1 MPKTIIKTHIMKKL
15 DTQSTANTSFDQSFA
30 ELERINK
37 ELENTEISVDLMSDY
52 AKECL
57 PLVRTCKEKLSLTQK
72 DVDLLMKELEN
83 E

>member
-1 MPKTIIKTHIMKKL
+1 MTDK
-15 DTQSTANTSFDQSFA
+15 DTQSTSNASFDKSFA

-37 ELENTEISVDLMSDY
+37 ELENSDISVDLMSDY

-57 PLVRTCKEKLSLTQK
+57 PLVRACKEKLSLTQA

>member
-1 MPKTIIKTHIMKKL
+1 MKKT
-15 DTQSTANTSFDQSFA
+15 DTQSAANTSFDQSFA